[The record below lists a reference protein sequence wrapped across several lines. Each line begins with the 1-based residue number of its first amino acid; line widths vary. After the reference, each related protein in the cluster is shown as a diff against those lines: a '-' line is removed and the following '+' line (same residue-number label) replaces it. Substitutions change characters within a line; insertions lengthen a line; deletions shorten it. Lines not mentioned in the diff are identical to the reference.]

1 MILIVFLFLLF
12 DTIKDAMT
20 LNLDYL
26 NLEWN
31 ILVIDDSK
39 LNRAIIKKTLSE
51 LNMKVDEAVDG
62 IDGLNALKN
71 KKYDLI
77 LVDIIMPKL
86 DGFGFLAKFKDII
99 GNNFIPAILMTGSDD
114 LNSKIKGLRI
124 GADDFLLKP
133 LNEKE
138 LTARVLSLLRLKSV
152 HSELYEKNLIIK
164 KELDIAKRIQQFII
178 PKDFSQIEYPVVS
191 GCYLPIEDIGGDFYD
206 CYSLPDNKYGF
217 LIADVTGHGI
227 PAALVMS
234 MAKMIFSIYSSRF
247 SSAHEL
253 FGSVNDQMNGLLLDT
268 QYITAFFVIYDHQ
281 TKTIYYSNAGHTRA
295 LYFRASKKQVIAL
308 DANGYFIG
316 LSKDTV
322 YEEKKLS
329 VEPGDK
335 LLLYTD
341 GITEIKNYNGDEFG
355 ENRLGKFISSHNSI
369 TGPEYCTALLD
380 EVKAFSPLENRVD
393 DIAFLNIEF

>member
-1 MILIVFLFLLF
+1 
-12 DTIKDAMT
+12 MT
-20 LNLDYL
+20 MNLDYL

-51 LNMKVDEAVDG
+51 LNMKVDEAIDG
-62 IDGLNALKN
+62 IDGLNALKS

-86 DGFGFLAKFKDII
+86 DGFGFLAKFKEII
-99 GNNFIPAILMTGSDD
+99 GNNFVPAILMTGSDD

-152 HSELYEKNLIIK
+152 HSELYEKNLQIK

-178 PKDFSQIEYPVVS
+178 PKDFSPIPYPSVS

-206 CYSLPDNKYGF
+206 CYSLPNEKYGF

-234 MAKMIFSIYSSRF
+234 MAKLIFSIYSSRYD
-247 SSAHEL
+247 SPHRL
-253 FGSVNDQMNGLLLDT
+253 FESVNEQMSGLLLDT
-268 QYITAFFVIYDHQ
+268 QYITAFLVFYDSKA
-281 TKTIYYSNAGHTRA
+281 KTLHYANAGHTRA
-295 LYFRASKKQVIAL
+295 LYYRASKKQVHAL
-308 DANGYFIG
+308 DTKGFFIG
-316 LSKDTV
+316 LSRETS
-322 YEEKKLS
+322 YEEKKLP

-341 GITEIKNYNGDEFG
+341 GISEIKNYEGEEFG
-355 ENRLGKFISSHNSI
+355 ETRLAKFITEKNSI
-369 TGPEYCTALLD
+369 RGDAFCKALLD
-380 EVKAFSPLENRVD
+380 EVKSFSPLENRVD

>member
-1 MILIVFLFLLF
+1 M
-12 DTIKDAMT
+12 
-20 LNLDYL
+20 NLDFL

-31 ILVIDDSK
+31 ILAIDDSK

-62 IDGLNALKN
+62 VEGLNALKN
-71 KKYDLI
+71 KKYDLV

-86 DGFGFLAKFKDII
+86 DGFGFLAKFKDIV
-99 GNNFIPAILMTGSDD
+99 GTNFIPVILMTGSDD

-138 LTARVLSLLRLKSV
+138 LMARVLSLLRLKSM
-152 HSELYEKNLIIK
+152 HNELYEKNLQLK
-164 KELDIAKRIQQFII
+164 KELEIAKRIQQFII
-178 PKDFSQIEYPVVS
+178 PKDFSQIRYPSVS
-191 GCYLPIEDIGGDFYD
+191 GCYLPIEDIGGDFFD
-206 CYSLPDNKYGF
+206 CYTLPDNDYGF

-247 SSAHEL
+247 TSTSGL
-253 FGSVNDQMNGLLLDT
+253 FSSVNEQMQGLLLDT
-268 QYITAFFVIYDHQ
+268 QYITSFFVIYHNIS
-281 TKTIYYSNAGHTRA
+281 KTISYSNAGHTRA
-295 LYFRASKKQVIAL
+295 LYHRASKNKVLAL
-308 DANGYFIG
+308 DTSGYFIG
-316 LSKDTV
+316 LSKKTN
-322 YEEKKLS
+322 YEEKTLP
-329 VEPGDK
+329 VEPGDR

-341 GITEIKNYNGDEFG
+341 GITEIKSYEGEEFG
-355 ENRLGKFISSHNSI
+355 ENRLAKFISEKN
-369 TGPEYCTALLD
+369 TVNGDTFCNALLS
-380 EVKAFSPLENRVD
+380 EVKSFAPLENRVD